1 MNLPEFL
8 RIVDS
13 KASNMTQ
20 EQLMIFVHNL
30 ARTLPESK
38 RLDFLTKL
46 SNVNDISDTEKVVSE
61 IEKDKIKE
69 LRINVEQIKQKLSL
83 VKKGDLCLSGY
94 LNEEYDDWYNSDE
107 DEFLYEDSEG
117 VLDIIENACKIVH
130 QCVDYELFKE
140 GYELADILL
149 TAEIMVKGDYL
160 EYANTPLYMA
170 ELDSK
175 GLIKYEYRRLVLE
188 ALYCAYQSHSNQ
200 SRPEVLYRIICN
212 SECDDI
218 TLENMMQDA
227 KEDLEQQDEF
237 LDAWICYLGE
247 RVGTEAEKYLKEAVA
262 LKNNVA
268 KSLEYARRFFPY
280 HPGIYEQIMLQVAI
294 SGNDEE
300 LFSIGQEAL
309 SSIQKQYLV
318 RSRIALLA
326 ASASLRLGKQ
336 EEAEECW
343 VEAFQSDTKTLHY
356 LRLIC
361 ESLDNSRHRE
371 CLKTVYVSEFEKAKK
386 ENNRSYQSGELRV
399 NMLDNHSY
407 YTIAFFDGE
416 FQHVINAGMNVKE
429 ALGWSS
435 TFMKSG
441 IALFLLFLYQ
451 GEDLSAGC
459 REMCENIVSMIGF
472 SVEEYSKGLNHIFE
486 MNNIELFWNLFTKWK
501 KSMFM
506 AEAEQESIISK
517 LEKWIQMRV
526 EGIMQKNRRNYYG
539 ECAAFVAALGEVR
552 ESRGEKNGKDYLLE
566 VYRAQYSR
574 RSAFQSEL
582 RDFGMKG
589 RKK

>member
-13 KASNMTQ
+13 KASNMMK
-20 EQLMIFVHNL
+20 EQLMIFVHQL

-46 SNVNDISDTEKVVSE
+46 SNVNSVSDTEKVVSE
-61 IEKDKIKE
+61 IEKDKIKK
-69 LRINVEQIKQKLSL
+69 LRINIEQIKQKLSL
-83 VKKGDLCLSGY
+83 VKKGDLCLIGF
-94 LNEEYDDWYNSDE
+94 LNEEYDDWYNSNE
-107 DEFLYEDSEG
+107 DEFLFEDPEG

-149 TAEIMVKGDYL
+149 IVKIMVKGDYL
-160 EYANTPLYMA
+160 DYSNEPLYVA
-170 ELDSK
+170 ELESK
-175 GLIKYEYRRLVLE
+175 ELINYKYRRLVLDS
-188 ALYCAYQSHSNQ
+188 LYAAYQSHSQQ

-212 SECDDI
+212 SGCDDI

-268 KSLEYARRFFPY
+268 KSLEYARRFFAY

-294 SGNDEE
+294 SGNDED

-309 SSIQKQYLV
+309 SKIQKQYLV
-318 RSRIALLA
+318 RSHIALLA

-336 EEAEECW
+336 EETEECW
-343 VEAFQSDTKTLHY
+343 VEAFRSDTKTVHY
-356 LRLIC
+356 LRVIC

-371 CLKTVYVSEFEKAKK
+371 CLKTIYISEFEKAKK
-386 ENNRSYQSGELRV
+386 EKNRSYQSGELRV
-399 NMLDNHSY
+399 NMLDSHSY
-407 YTIAFFDGE
+407 YMIAFFDGE

-451 GEDLSAGC
+451 GEELSAGC
-459 REMCENIVSMIGF
+459 RKMCENIVSMIDF
-472 SVEEYSKGLNHIFE
+472 SVEEYSKGLNYSFE
-486 MNNIELFWNLFTKWK
+486 LNDIELFWNLFTKWK

-517 LEKWIQMRV
+517 LEKWVQMRV
-526 EGIMQKNRRNYYG
+526 EGIMQNNRRNYYG

-574 RSAFQSEL
+574 RSAFHSEL
-582 RDFGMKG
+582 RAFGMKG